1 MAHTDASS
9 PKGSRRFFTKSL
21 LLRLAVLALIGAIFA
36 GLLAWGYLSLIRP
49 QFGNTVLWAQKLPP
63 APADS
68 GVPLENG
75 QTLSQEFTHTGILNA
90 VMVGLH
96 YSVPVAQEGAFYEVA
111 LYDAVTDTLLDTV
124 SCDISIGYATPE
136 HGFVF
141 PHDHKTPLGRYRVTV
156 TPQGFAEDMQIT
168 LVALNSTSADFCTG
182 STLLNGEDTGFVSLL
197 AAGANAV
204 HIRGLF
210 FLLGLVLL
218 AVTGLLACI
227 WLFCRRSLTIR
238 FVLSA
243 LLLGVLFALVFPPY
257 ASYDEDHHYGTAYY
271 YAQKLLYPAQ
281 TEAIDAYATA
291 ERDHTDFTVYALP
304 ARTADTQGQQL
315 PIYYRV
321 GSLYHYYAR
330 LDTSFGHANDMAGT
344 LRIGLFRDA
353 SPLAYFPA
361 IAGILLGRLL
371 GVSGDLLPG
380 FARLGMYLA
389 YTLLCALGISIAPK
403 GRQLLVFAS
412 LLPSAL
418 LIACSAANDLFH
430 CGTGILLIGIA
441 LSLSDKDRPL
451 RPLHIAGLLFCFVMM
466 LASSQ
471 LQLLPLFLWIGW
483 LLVCRRAAPHH
494 RRRLAVGLA
503 SAAAAALA
511 LWAAAVCTGT
521 LHLPADISSYTEL
534 GLLYP
539 LCRPFEAISLLLNTA
554 WQDAGL
560 YLTQWTGSLLGWGN
574 LDTGVFALFLLLLS
588 ALLTGAA
595 AAQELTLPP
604 LLRTGAHITGLA
616 VIALSFC
623 VGFVWTSY
631 AYLET
636 TGTLWGVQGRYFLC
650 AMPLLLLGLP
660 PIRRLPEKMLS
671 PEVCG
676 LGICLADCY
685 ILTRSLLIT
694 LSR

>member
-9 PKGSRRFFTKSL
+9 SKDDRRFFTRSF
-21 LLRLAVLALIGAIFA
+21 LLRLAVLALIGAVFA
-36 GLLAWGYLSLIRP
+36 GLLAWGYLGRIRP
-49 QFGNTVLWAQKLPP
+49 QFGNTVLWAQNLPP
-63 APADS
+63 APPDS
-68 GVPLENG
+68 GIPLENG
-75 QTLSQEFTHTGILNA
+75 QVLSQEFTHTGVLNA

-96 YSVPVAQEGAFYEVA
+96 YSAPVAQEGAFYEVS
-111 LYDAVTDTLLDTV
+111 LYDAAAGTLLDTV
-124 SCDISIGYATPE
+124 SCSIPVGYATPE

-141 PHDHKTPLGRYRVTV
+141 PHDHETPLGRYRITI
-156 TPQGFAEDMQIT
+156 TPRGFAEETQIT
-168 LVALNSTSADFCTG
+168 LASLDPAAMDFCTG
-182 STLLNGEDTGFVSLL
+182 STLLDGMDTGFVSLL

-204 HIRGLF
+204 HIRGLY

-218 AVTGLLACI
+218 TVTGLLACI
-227 WLFCRRSLTIR
+227 WLFCRRSLAVR
-238 FVLSA
+238 FVFSA

-330 LDTSFGHANDMAGT
+330 LDPSFGHANDMAGT
-344 LRIGLFRDA
+344 LRIGLFCDA

-371 GVSGDLLPG
+371 GASGDLLPG

-403 GRQLLVFAS
+403 GKQLLVFAS

-430 CGTGILLIGIA
+430 CGIGILLIGIA
-441 LSLSDKDRPL
+441 LYLSDKERPL
-451 RPLHIAGLLFCFVMM
+451 RPLHIAGLAFCFVMM

-471 LQLLPLFLWIGW
+471 LQLLPLFLWISW
-483 LLVCRRAAPHH
+483 LLIRRRAALHIG
-494 RRRLAVGLA
+494 RRLAVGVA
-503 SAAAAALA
+503 AAAAAALA
-511 LWAAAVCTGT
+511 LWAAAVCTGV
-521 LHLPADISSYTEL
+521 LRLPADISSHTEL

-539 LCRPFEAISLLLNTA
+539 LCRPFEAIGLLLNTA
-554 WQDAGL
+554 WQGAGL

-574 LDTGVFALFLLLLS
+574 LDTGAFALLLLLLS
-588 ALLTGAA
+588 ALLAGTAA
-595 AAQELTLPP
+595 ARELTLPP
-604 LLRTGAHITGLA
+604 LLRAGAHITGLA

-650 AMPLLLLGLP
+650 AMPLLLLGVP
-660 PIRRLPEKMLS
+660 PIRRLPEKALS
-671 PEVCG
+671 PELCG